1 MINII
6 PFLMELGL
14 VEQDEQFTQWY
25 NKYYESLYRYNLRRN
40 TDPDTAL
47 DITQESFAILFSLG
61 SKINNESYFR
71 RCMYTVAKNLSSN
84 SRRLL
89 KNKRHLSLNALEQ
102 DIGFL
107 PVDNTQT
114 DTRFVYKEIEEI
126 LDRLIRQLP
135 EKEKDVLI
143 LKNQEGMTYRDIA
156 KITGQSERHLKRLAK
171 SGLQKVLNELEKLGI
186 AKEGK
191 LL

>member
-143 LKNQEGMTYRDIA
+143 LKNQEGMTYRDIV

>member
-1 MINII
+1 
-6 PFLMELGL
+6 MELGL

-89 KNKRHLSLNALEQ
+89 KNRPPLSLNALEQ

-143 LKNQEGMTYRDIA
+143 LKNQEGMTYRDIV